1 MDQLTGRRVMK
12 SSRVLITIIALAT
25 VVLAA
30 CGSRPSVQSGQ
41 SGQPSTGPVILHAA
55 TYSGPITTAVR
66 YDNSGIT
73 LTVPAADAAALAT
86 TSWSDAY
93 ANCLSGAAICDT
105 TSAPTI
111 TLANATVDKA
121 GTAAADGSLIPLV
134 TNALVYV
141 VSWTGVPCA
150 PTGGP
155 PGATPAKELDS
166 CTLLNLVDAKSGD
179 VLYSVESPTP

>member
-1 MDQLTGRRVMK
+1 MK

-30 CGSRPSVQSGQ
+30 CGSRSVQSGSGQ
-41 SGQPSTGPVILHAA
+41 SGNGPVILHAA
-55 TYSGPITTAVR
+55 TYDGPIKTAVR
-66 YDNSGIT
+66 YDNSGIS
-73 LTVPAADAAALAT
+73 LTVPTAAVAALAT

-155 PGATPAKELDS
+155 PGSTATAQKPDS
-166 CTLLNLVDAKSGD
+166 CTLLNLVDAKSGN
-179 VLYSVESPTP
+179 VIYSVESPTP